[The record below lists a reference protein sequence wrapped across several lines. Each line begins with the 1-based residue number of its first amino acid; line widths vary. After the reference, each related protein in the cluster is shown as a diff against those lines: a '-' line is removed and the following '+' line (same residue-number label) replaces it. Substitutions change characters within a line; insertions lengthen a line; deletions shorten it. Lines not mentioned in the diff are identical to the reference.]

1 MIDMVALQSLIAL
14 AAHGTVGAAAA
25 SLGYTPSAVSQQIKR
40 LESQSGVPLLE
51 RIGRGVVLTEAG
63 RLLVAEGREVLARM
77 ESLES
82 SLRAEAAGLGGTL
95 RLAAFSTGVR
105 GIVAPLAGDLART
118 APDLA
123 LVVTEKDPAEAVELV
138 ATGQVDVA
146 LVHSW
151 TGVALP
157 LPAHLCAEHVG
168 HDVADLLVHREHRL
182 AAREQVTPGDLLE
195 ELWASTAPGTI
206 CHEWFTH
213 MFSAHRRPP
222 QVRFWS
228 WEFASQ
234 VRLVEEGV
242 AVALVPRLGRGPL
255 PAGVVPVPVV
265 DPIPRR
271 EVRLLWRETMEASPA
286 VRHLRARLAAVVAR
300 SQSLDQSLR
309 LATDQAI
316 PSRMSASETIQE

>member
-1 MIDMVALQSLIAL
+1 MIDLVALQSLLAL
-14 AAHGTVGAAAA
+14 DALGTVGGAAA
-25 SLGYTPSAVSQQIKR
+25 SLGYSPSAVSQQIKR
-40 LESQSGVPLLE
+40 LESQAGVPLLE
-51 RIGRGVVLTEAG
+51 RIGRGVVLTEPG

-82 SLRAEAAGLGGTL
+82 SLRTGAGGLAGTL

-105 GIVAPLAGDLART
+105 GLVAPLAGDLART

-123 LVVTEKDPAEAVELV
+123 LEVTEKDPVEAVDLV
-138 ATGQVDVA
+138 ASGQVDVA

-151 TGVALP
+151 VGVGLP
-157 LPAHLCAEHVG
+157 VPPHLCAEHVG
-168 HDVADLLVHREHRL
+168 EDVADLLVHCDHRL
-182 AAREQVTPGDLLE
+182 AGRDRVTPADLLD

-206 CHEWFTH
+206 CHDWFTH
-213 MFSAHRRPP
+213 MFAAHRRPP

-255 PAGVVPVPVV
+255 PDDVVAVPVLDPV
-265 DPIPRR
+265 PRR
-271 EVRLLWRETMEASPA
+271 GVQLLWRETMDVSPA
-286 VRHLRARLAAVVAR
+286 VRHLRTRLAVVVAAR
-300 SQSLDQSLR
+300 QALR
-309 LATDQAI
+309 PATDQAM